1 MGIGQRIVHLR
12 KQKNWNQR
20 ELAERLGISPRQ
32 LVRWELDQVQLR
44 SKSIAM
50 LAEALDTTPEEL
62 VAVPVSN
69 VTAKLQDEE
78 LRELLDYIPKL
89 DSQRLEVLKFML
101 KDMVACDQ
109 FSRFRN
115 RQDRLKANG

>member
-1 MGIGQRIVHLR
+1 
-12 KQKNWNQR
+12 
-20 ELAERLGISPRQ
+20 
-32 LVRWELDQVQLR
+32 
-44 SKSIAM
+44 M